1 MKRKY
6 HFSGK
11 VLSAPIAIG
20 ALVILIIVAIY
31 LAIYIRQTNQIS
43 NLLPTAPSVS
53 NQPTSQAA
61 NSSSPNIATNSSDA
75 ASQTSSSSA
84 SDSINL
90 SEDDLGDNWTWTWN
104 KNNTYNFTYETP
116 TDWVKDTL
124 SQSDHITKITHPED
138 PMIYITIQSAATLAS
153 GMEGST
159 KLLSSTKEY
168 NVIKWQIDYW
178 KRDDDGKLIM
188 IADYYKDNK
197 EYMVQAWG
205 YPTTKKVEVEEVVDH
220 ILSTFKFTE

>member
-124 SQSDHITKITHPED
+124 SQSDHI
-138 PMIYITIQSAATLAS
+138 
-153 GMEGST
+153 
-159 KLLSSTKEY
+159 
-168 NVIKWQIDYW
+168 
-178 KRDDDGKLIM
+178 
-188 IADYYKDNK
+188 
-197 EYMVQAWG
+197 
-205 YPTTKKVEVEEVVDH
+205 
-220 ILSTFKFTE
+220 